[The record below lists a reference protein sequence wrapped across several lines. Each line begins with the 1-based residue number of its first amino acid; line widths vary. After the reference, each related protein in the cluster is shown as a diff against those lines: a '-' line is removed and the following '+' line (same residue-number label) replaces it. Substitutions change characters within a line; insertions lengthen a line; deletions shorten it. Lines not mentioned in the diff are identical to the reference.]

1 MSVVVITGVSRG
13 LGHEMAKEF
22 AAAGHIVCGC
32 GRSPKELRVL
42 KDLLGD
48 KHNFQT
54 ATVHQDRQIESWAQS
69 ILQKYGSPDI
79 LINNAAMIN
88 SNAPLWE
95 ITADE
100 FESVVNVNIVG
111 IANTIRHF
119 VPAMVERRNGTI
131 VNFSSGWGRSVS
143 AKVAPYCAS
152 KWAVEGLTQALALE
166 LPDGMAAVPLNPGI
180 INTDMLQSCFGS
192 GADGYPSAAEW
203 ARVAVPYI
211 LGLSAD
217 DNGQPLSVP
226 GF

>member
-22 AAAGHIVCGC
+22 AAAGHTVCGC
-32 GRSPKELRVL
+32 GRSSEKLRVL
-42 KDLLGD
+42 RDLLGD
-48 KHNFQT
+48 RHDFQT
-54 ATVHQDRQIESWAQS
+54 VNVQADAEVASWAKS
-69 ILQKYGSPDI
+69 ILERYGPPDI
-79 LINNAAMIN
+79 LVNNAATIN

-95 ITADE
+95 ISADE
-100 FESVVNVNIVG
+100 FESVVRVNVVG

-119 VPAMVERRNGTI
+119 VPEMVERQSGII

-166 LPDGMAAVPLNPGI
+166 LPDGMAAVPLNPGV
-180 INTDMLQSCFGS
+180 INTDMLQSCFAS
-192 GADGYPSAAEW
+192 GADGYPGAVEW
-203 ARVAVPYI
+203 AAVAVPYI
-211 LGLSAD
+211 LGLSAS
-217 DNGQPLSVP
+217 DNGRQLSVP

>member
-22 AAAGHIVCGC
+22 AAAGHIVGGG

-42 KDLLGD
+42 QDLLGSEHD
-48 KHNFQT
+48 FQT
-54 ATVHQDRQIESWAQS
+54 VSVSEDSQVESWAQS
-69 ILQKYGSPDI
+69 ILDKYGPPDI
-79 LINNAAMIN
+79 LINNAAVIN

-95 ITADE
+95 IAADE
-100 FESVVNVNIVG
+100 FQRVVDVNIAG
-111 IANTIRHF
+111 IASTIRHF
-119 VPAMVERRNGTI
+119 VPAMVARRSGTI

-166 LPDGMAAVPLNPGI
+166 LPDGMAAVPLNPGV

-192 GADGYPSAAEW
+192 GADGYPRAARW
-203 ARVAVPYI
+203 ATIAVPYI
-211 LGLSAD
+211 LALSAD